1 MSVGPCPPNGP
12 VSHGVV
18 EFEPEVFKAAY
29 PEFAT
34 ITDPVLEVNFDLAT
48 LQLNNSCGSRVSD
61 AALREK
67 LLNLLVA
74 HITTLRNGANGQPPP
89 GMVGRI
95 GYAIEGSV
103 AATADMGPQVYGQA
117 YYNQTQWGA
126 MYWQATAIY
135 RTFQYVPAPAV
146 CADFAAL
153 GPGYPRGDF
162 GPH

>member
-1 MSVGPCPPNGP
+1 MNVVACPPASLP
-12 VSHGVV
+12 VHGVV
-18 EFEPEVFKAAY
+18 QFDPVAFKAAY

-34 ITDPVLEVNFDLAT
+34 VADAVLTANFNLAT
-48 LQLNNSCGSRVSD
+48 LQLNNSCTSKVCEAD
-61 AALREK
+61 VREL

-74 HITTLRNGANGQPPP
+74 HITTLRNGANGQPAP

-126 MYWQATAIY
+126 MYWTSTARFRQAV
-135 RTFQYVPAPAV
+135 YVPAPAT
-146 CADFAAL
+146 CADL
-153 GPGYPRGDF
+153 PIPRW
-162 GPH
+162 

>member
-1 MSVGPCPPNGP
+1 MTIVACPQDSLP
-12 VSHGVV
+12 VHGVV
-18 EFEPEVFKAAY
+18 EFDPTDFKEAY

-34 ITDPVLEVNFDLAT
+34 IADAVLALNFQLAT
-48 LQLNNSCGSRVSD
+48 LQLNNSCSSAVC
-61 AALREK
+61 AADVREL

-74 HITTLRNGANGQPPP
+74 HITTLRNGANGQPAP

-126 MYWQATAIY
+126 MYWTATARY
-135 RTFQYVPAPAV
+135 RSMRYIPAPGV
-146 CADFAAL
+146 CADLPL
-153 GPGYPRGDF
+153 GRA
-162 GPH
+162 

>member
-1 MSVGPCPPNGP
+1 MSVAPCPTPSQP
-12 VSHGVV
+12 PHGVV
-18 EFEPEVFKAAY
+18 VFDPAVFKAAY
-29 PEFAT
+29 PEFVTLGDA
-34 ITDPVLEVNFDLAT
+34 VLIANFDLAT
-48 LQLNNSCGSRVSD
+48 LQLNNSCGSTVSD
-61 AALREK
+61 AALRET

-126 MYWQATAIY
+126 MYWTATA
-135 RTFQYVPAPAV
+135 RFRSLRYVPPPRNI
-146 CADFAAL
+146 CADHGLF
-153 GPGYPRGDF
+153 GPGCW
-162 GPH
+162 

>member
-1 MSVGPCPPNGP
+1 MTIVACPPASLP
-12 VSHGVV
+12 VHGVV
-18 EFEPEVFKAAY
+18 QFVPADFKAAF

-34 ITDPVLEVNFDLAT
+34 IADAVLTVNFGFAT
-48 LQLNNSCGSRVSD
+48 LQLNNSCNSAVCD
-61 AALREK
+61 APTREN

-74 HITTLRNGANGQPPP
+74 HITTLRNGANGQPAP

-126 MYWQATAIY
+126 MYWTSTA
-135 RTFQYVPAPAV
+135 RFRQMRYVPAPAV
-146 CADFAAL
+146 CADNI
-153 GPGYPRGDF
+153 GNGGW
-162 GPH
+162 